1 MSEVLKRTVAAV
13 FDVST
18 ALADQSQV
26 RGGVNSEKAVFF
38 ILTRKIILH
47 DQKGND
53 HQLKKLLIV
62 RQILLVSSTRK
73 CIENNMENL
82 HTEVRV

>member
-1 MSEVLKRTVAAV
+1 MSEVLKKTVAAV

-18 ALADQSQV
+18 ALVDQSQV
-26 RGGVNSEKAVFF
+26 WGGVNSEKAVFF

-62 RQILLVSSTRK
+62 RQILLVSNTRK
-73 CIENNMENL
+73 CIEINMESL

>member
-1 MSEVLKRTVAAV
+1 MSEVLKKTVAAV

-18 ALADQSQV
+18 ALVDQSQV
-26 RGGVNSEKAVFF
+26 WGGVNSEKAVFF
-38 ILTRKIILH
+38 ILTWKIILH

-73 CIENNMENL
+73 CIEDNMENL

>member
-1 MSEVLKRTVAAV
+1 MSEVLKKTVAAV

-18 ALADQSQV
+18 ALVDQSQV
-26 RGGVNSEKAVFF
+26 WGGVNSEKAVFF

-62 RQILLVSSTRK
+62 RQILLVSSNRK
-73 CIENNMENL
+73 CIEINMENL
-82 HTEVRV
+82 HTDVRL

>member
-1 MSEVLKRTVAAV
+1 MSEVLKKTVAAV

-18 ALADQSQV
+18 ALVDQSQV
-26 RGGVNSEKAVFF
+26 WGGVNSEKAVFF

-73 CIENNMENL
+73 CIEINMENL

>member
-1 MSEVLKRTVAAV
+1 MSEVLKKTVAAV

-18 ALADQSQV
+18 ASADQSQV
-26 RGGVNSEKAVFF
+26 WGGVNSEKAVFF

-73 CIENNMENL
+73 CIEINMESL

>member
-1 MSEVLKRTVAAV
+1 MSEVLKKTVAAV

-18 ALADQSQV
+18 ALVDQSQV
-26 RGGVNSEKAVFF
+26 WGGVNSEKAVFF

-53 HQLKKLLIV
+53 HQPKKLLIV

-73 CIENNMENL
+73 CIEINMENL

>member
-1 MSEVLKRTVAAV
+1 MSEVLKKTVAAV

-18 ALADQSQV
+18 ALVDQSQV
-26 RGGVNSEKAVFF
+26 WGGVNSEKVVFF

-62 RQILLVSSTRK
+62 RQILLVGSTRK
-73 CIENNMENL
+73 CIEINMENL

>member
-1 MSEVLKRTVAAV
+1 MSEVLKKTIAAV

-18 ALADQSQV
+18 ALVDQSQV
-26 RGGVNSEKAVFF
+26 WGGVNSEKAVFF

-73 CIENNMENL
+73 CIEINMENL

>member
-1 MSEVLKRTVAAV
+1 MSEVLKKTVAAV

-18 ALADQSQV
+18 ASADQSQV
-26 RGGVNSEKAVFF
+26 WGGVNSEKAVFF

-73 CIENNMENL
+73 CIEINMENL
-82 HTEVRV
+82 HTELRV

>member
-18 ALADQSQV
+18 ALVDQSQV
-26 RGGVNSEKAVFF
+26 WGGVNSEKAVFF

-73 CIENNMENL
+73 CIEINMENL

>member
-1 MSEVLKRTVAAV
+1 MSEVLKKTVAAV

-18 ALADQSQV
+18 ASADQSQV
-26 RGGVNSEKAVFF
+26 RGGVNSEKAVF
-38 ILTRKIILH
+38 ILTRKIILQ

-73 CIENNMENL
+73 CIEINMENL

>member
-1 MSEVLKRTVAAV
+1 MSEVLKKTVAAV

-18 ALADQSQV
+18 ALVDQSQV
-26 RGGVNSEKAVFF
+26 WGGVNSEKAVFF

-73 CIENNMENL
+73 CIEINMKSL

>member
-1 MSEVLKRTVAAV
+1 MSEVLKKTVAAV

-18 ALADQSQV
+18 ALVDQSQV
-26 RGGVNSEKAVFF
+26 WGGVNSEKAVFF

-73 CIENNMENL
+73 CIEINMENL
-82 HTEVRV
+82 HTEVWV

>member
-1 MSEVLKRTVAAV
+1 MSEVLKKTVAAV

-18 ALADQSQV
+18 ALVDQSQV
-26 RGGVNSEKAVFF
+26 WGGVNFEKAVFF

-82 HTEVRV
+82 HTEVRM

>member
-1 MSEVLKRTVAAV
+1 MSEVLKKTVAAV

-18 ALADQSQV
+18 ASADQSQV

-38 ILTRKIILH
+38 ILNRKIILH

-73 CIENNMENL
+73 CIEINMENL

>member
-1 MSEVLKRTVAAV
+1 MSEVLKKTVAAV

-18 ALADQSQV
+18 ALVDQSQV
-26 RGGVNSEKAVFF
+26 WGWVNSEKAVFF

-73 CIENNMENL
+73 CIEINMENL

>member
-1 MSEVLKRTVAAV
+1 MSEVLKKTVAAV
-13 FDVST
+13 FDVSA
-18 ALADQSQV
+18 ALVDQSQV
-26 RGGVNSEKAVFF
+26 WGGVNSEKAVFF

-73 CIENNMENL
+73 CIEINMENL

>member
-1 MSEVLKRTVAAV
+1 MSEALKKTVAAV

-18 ALADQSQV
+18 ALVDQSQV
-26 RGGVNSEKAVFF
+26 WGGVNSEKAVFF

-73 CIENNMENL
+73 CIEINMENL
-82 HTEVRV
+82 HTDVRL

>member
-1 MSEVLKRTVAAV
+1 MSEVLKKTVAAV

-18 ALADQSQV
+18 ASADQSQV
-26 RGGVNSEKAVFF
+26 WGGVNSEKAVFF

-62 RQILLVSSTRK
+62 RQILLVSSTK
-73 CIENNMENL
+73 CIEINMENL

>member
-1 MSEVLKRTVAAV
+1 MSEVLKKTVAAV

-18 ALADQSQV
+18 ALVDQSQV
-26 RGGVNSEKAVFF
+26 WGGVNSEKAVFF

-73 CIENNMENL
+73 CIEDNMENL

>member
-1 MSEVLKRTVAAV
+1 MSEALKKTVAAV

-18 ALADQSQV
+18 ALVDQSQV
-26 RGGVNSEKAVFF
+26 WGGVNSEKAVFF

-73 CIENNMENL
+73 CIEINMENL

>member
-62 RQILLVSSTRK
+62 RQILLASNTRK

>member
-1 MSEVLKRTVAAV
+1 MSEVLKKTVAAV
-13 FDVST
+13 FNVST
-18 ALADQSQV
+18 ALVDQSQV
-26 RGGVNSEKAVFF
+26 WGGVNSEKAVFF

-73 CIENNMENL
+73 CIEINMENL

>member
-1 MSEVLKRTVAAV
+1 MSEALKKTVAAV

-18 ALADQSQV
+18 ALVDQSQV
-26 RGGVNSEKAVFF
+26 WGGVNSEKAVFF

-82 HTEVRV
+82 HTEVRM

>member
-1 MSEVLKRTVAAV
+1 MSEVLKKTVAAV

-18 ALADQSQV
+18 ALVDQSQV
-26 RGGVNSEKAVFF
+26 WGGVNSEKAVFF

-73 CIENNMENL
+73 CIEINMESL

>member
-1 MSEVLKRTVAAV
+1 MSEVLKKTVAAV

-18 ALADQSQV
+18 ASADQSQV

-62 RQILLVSSTRK
+62 RQILLVSSTIKR
-73 CIENNMENL
+73 IENNMENL
-82 HTEVRV
+82 HTELRV

>member
-1 MSEVLKRTVAAV
+1 MSEVLKKTVAAV

-18 ALADQSQV
+18 ALVDQSQV
-26 RGGVNSEKAVFF
+26 WGGVNSEKAVFF

>member
-1 MSEVLKRTVAAV
+1 MSEVLKKTVAAV

-18 ALADQSQV
+18 ALVDQSQV
-26 RGGVNSEKAVFF
+26 WGGVNSEKAVFF

-82 HTEVRV
+82 HTEVRM

>member
-1 MSEVLKRTVAAV
+1 MSEVPKKTVAAV

-18 ALADQSQV
+18 ASADQSQV

-73 CIENNMENL
+73 YIEINMENL

>member
-1 MSEVLKRTVAAV
+1 MSEVLKKTVAAV

-18 ALADQSQV
+18 ALVDQSQV
-26 RGGVNSEKAVFF
+26 WGGVNSEKAVFF

-73 CIENNMENL
+73 CIEINMEDL

>member
-1 MSEVLKRTVAAV
+1 MSEVLKKTFAAV

-18 ALADQSQV
+18 ALVDQSQV
-26 RGGVNSEKAVFF
+26 WGGVNSEKAVFF

>member
-1 MSEVLKRTVAAV
+1 MSEVLKKTVAAV

-18 ALADQSQV
+18 ASADQSQV
-26 RGGVNSEKAVFF
+26 WGGVNSEKAVFF

-73 CIENNMENL
+73 CIEINMENL

>member
-1 MSEVLKRTVAAV
+1 MSEVLKKTVAAV

-18 ALADQSQV
+18 ALVDQSQV
-26 RGGVNSEKAVFF
+26 WGGVNSEKAVFF

-73 CIENNMENL
+73 CIEINMENL
-82 HTEVRV
+82 HTDVRL

>member
-1 MSEVLKRTVAAV
+1 MSEVLKKTVAAV

-26 RGGVNSEKAVFF
+26 WGGVNSEKAVFF

-73 CIENNMENL
+73 CIEINMENL
-82 HTEVRV
+82 HTDVRL

>member
-1 MSEVLKRTVAAV
+1 MSEVLKKTVAAV

-18 ALADQSQV
+18 ASADQSQV

-62 RQILLVSSTRK
+62 RQIFLVSSTRK
-73 CIENNMENL
+73 CIEINMESL

>member
-26 RGGVNSEKAVFF
+26 RGGVNSEKPVFF

-73 CIENNMENL
+73 CIEINMENL

>member
-1 MSEVLKRTVAAV
+1 MSEVLKKTVAAV

-18 ALADQSQV
+18 ASADQSQV

-38 ILTRKIILH
+38 ILTRKIILR

-62 RQILLVSSTRK
+62 RQILLVSSTIKR
-73 CIENNMENL
+73 IEINMENL

>member
-1 MSEVLKRTVAAV
+1 MSEVLKKTVAAV

-18 ALADQSQV
+18 ALVDQSQV
-26 RGGVNSEKAVFF
+26 WGGVNSEKAVSF

-73 CIENNMENL
+73 CIEINMENL

>member
-1 MSEVLKRTVAAV
+1 MSEVLKKTVAAV

-18 ALADQSQV
+18 ALVDQSQV
-26 RGGVNSEKAVFF
+26 WGGVNSEKAVFF

-82 HTEVRV
+82 HNEVRV